1 MLSGAKHLQ
10 YLLENNPLQVLRSP
24 ENRTDDVI
32 PAKAGIQFFRTWTPA
47 CAGVTT
53 LIFIPSGGPQAHGN
67 SVESHV
73 IPAKAGIHLTWVPA
87 FAGTTTYVTFRSMG
101 GPRAHGPSGRQP
113 GRFLPQPF
121 FAIWR
126 RESGAIPLALELIAP

>member
-53 LIFIPSGGPQAHGN
+53 LIFHSLGWATGPWKLRRKSRHSREGGNPPDVGPRLRGDDDVCNFQVDGWAKGPWALRTTARKIPSA
-67 SVESHV
+67 
-73 IPAKAGIHLTWVPA
+73 A
-87 FAGTTTYVTFRSMG
+87 FFRNM
-101 GPRAHGPSGRQP
+101 AT
-113 GRFLPQPF
+113 
-121 FAIWR
+121 
-126 RESGAIPLALELIAP
+126 